1 MIKTNLIKNAD
12 YIKGI
17 AILLV
22 CIGHAA
28 TPSFFTKTSYL
39 WVCSTSHLFFS
50 YATIFLIS
58 GFLSYKIIDINLKNN
73 YIEFIKNKLYR
84 LCIPFLTISF
94 ITNLIVITLKILI
107 NDPFYIRYD

>member
-1 MIKTNLIKNAD
+1 MIKTNLIKNVD

-28 TPSFFTKTSYL
+28 TPSFLPRPHTYEYVVQAIYSF
-39 WVCSTSHLFFS
+39 HMPLF
-50 YATIFLIS
+50 FLIS

-84 LCIPFLTISF
+84 LCIPFLTI
-94 ITNLIVITLKILI
+94 
-107 NDPFYIRYD
+107 